1 MMKMKS
7 RFLKHNNACVG
18 MSFFKKETQKM
29 RDKVQDGV
37 QRDCNNKFYIQFVE
51 IRNYS
56 FEQRNNIL
64 SNIEYSF

>member
-1 MMKMKS
+1 
-7 RFLKHNNACVG
+7 
-18 MSFFKKETQKM
+18 M

-37 QRDCNNKFYIQFVE
+37 QRDCNNNKFYIVEQLLFVE

-64 SNIEYSF
+64 SNVEYSFWDEKIYIKTYT